1 MAGPRAGPI
10 RALPTGTLTFLFSDI
25 EGSTRLVQA
34 LGAGYPAVLERH
46 QALLRAAFDEAGGV
60 EVATEGDSFFV
71 VFRSA
76 LAAVGAAAAA
86 HRALAAE
93 PWPADA
99 GGVRV
104 RMGLHTGE
112 AMLGGDNYVGLDV
125 HRAARIGAAAHGGQV
140 LISDMTRG
148 LVAGSLSA
156 DLSLRD
162 LGEHRLKDLDQ
173 PERLFQLAVSGL
185 TQEFPPPRTLE
196 TPTNLPAQVTDFI
209 GRRREVQDVAELV
222 GHSRLLTLTG
232 PGGTGKTRLALQV
245 ASQLRWEFTGGV
257 FFADLSLLTDPA
269 LIPTT
274 IAAALGVREQP
285 DRPLL
290 ASLQAHLRD
299 RRLLLVLDNF
309 EQLQAGAPLVAQL
322 LEAAPDLVVLV
333 TSREV
338 LHLRGEQEYPVPPLG
353 LPDAASLSNLDA
365 LTQYDA
371 VALFIRRAQAVRP
384 DFEIDN
390 RSAPAVAGICARLD
404 GLPLAIELAAARV
417 KLLDPEAILRRL
429 EGSLS
434 LLTSTSRDLTERQRT
449 LRGAIDWSHDLLDPT
464 ERILFRRLGIFVGGC
479 SIERAQEICDGDGRL
494 GIDML
499 DGLTSLTDKSLLRR
513 LSSVDGEPRVG
524 MLETVREYALERLTG
539 SPDWEVVRHR
549 HQDLFAALA
558 LQSAGEIMGPDQKVW
573 ADRLESERD
582 NLRAALQRLADDG
595 LTERALDMGAALWRF
610 WQQRGNLAEGRATLE
625 ELLARPD
632 AGVPTPGRARALSAL
647 GGLAYWQ
654 SDMAAAER
662 AYVEGLAIER
672 SQDDPAGLA
681 EALYNLGFVRAIAGK
696 HAEARTLYEEAL
708 EIASRVADQ
717 PSVLRYQEALAFLM
731 FHMGEFAAARQLQEQ
746 NVAAFKAAQQTFRAA
761 VGTGF
766 LSYLEAKDGRYGIA
780 RAMQHEAFGVFR
792 AADDKHW
799 MVREL
804 MIAAASAV
812 IVGDLTLAAQ
822 LSWRLR
828 RAARA
833 AGRDG
838 HAHQDPQPAGSD
850 GPGPGGI
857 GRGRLCRRLRR
868 GTGDDP

>member
-1 MAGPRAGPI
+1 M
-10 RALPTGTLTFLFSDI
+10 LPTGTLTFLFSDI

-46 QALLRAAFDEAGGV
+46 QVLLRAAFDKAGGV

-86 HRALAAE
+86 HRALATE

-148 LVAGSLSA
+148 LVAGSLPA

-162 LGEHRLKDLDQ
+162 LGEHQLKDLDQ

-196 TPTNLPAQVTDFI
+196 TPANLPPQMTDFI
-209 GRRREVQDVAELV
+209 GRRREVQDVADLV
-222 GHSRLLTLTG
+222 RHSRLLTLTG

-257 FFADLSLLTDPA
+257 FFTDLSPLTDPA

-274 IAAALGVREQP
+274 IASALGVREQP

-322 LEAAPDLVVLV
+322 LEAAHDLVVLA

-353 LPDAASLSNLDA
+353 LPDAASLSHLDA

-371 VALFIRRAQAVRP
+371 VALFIRRAQAARP
-384 DFEIDN
+384 NFEIDN
-390 RSAPAVAGICARLD
+390 LNAPAVAGICARLD

-434 LLTSTSRDLTERQRT
+434 LLTSASRDLTERQRT

-464 ERILFRRLGIFVGGC
+464 ERILFRRLGIFLGGC
-479 SIERAQEICDGDGRL
+479 SIEGAQEICDGDGRL

-513 LSSVDGEPRVG
+513 LNPVDGEPRVG
-524 MLETVREYALERLTG
+524 MLETVREYALERLTE

-549 HQDLFAALA
+549 YQDLFAALA

-582 NLRAALQRLADDG
+582 NLRSALQRLADDG

-610 WQQRGNLAEGRATLE
+610 WQLRGNLAEGRATLE

-632 AGVPTPGRARALSAL
+632 ASVPTLGRAKALSAL

-662 AYVEGLAIER
+662 AYVEELAIER

-696 HAEARTLYEEAL
+696 HAEARTLYEELL
-708 EIASRVADQ
+708 EIASRIADQ
-717 PSVLRYQEALAFLM
+717 PNVLRYQEALAFLM
-731 FHMGEFAAARQLQEQ
+731 FHMGEFAAAQQLQEQ
-746 NVAAFKAAQQTFRAA
+746 NVAAFKATQQTFRAA

-766 LSYLEAKDGRYGIA
+766 LSYLEARDGRYGIA

-804 MIAAASAV
+804 MVAAASAV

-822 LSWRLR
+822 LCGAYDVLR
-828 RAARA
+828 EPLGGIATPIETLNLPDPMVQAQEGLGQDAFANAYA
-833 AGRDG
+833 AGRAMTLDEVASLLG
-838 HAHQDPQPAGSD
+838 
-850 GPGPGGI
+850 
-857 GRGRLCRRLRR
+857 
-868 GTGDDP
+868 

>member
-1 MAGPRAGPI
+1 M
-10 RALPTGTLTFLFSDI
+10 LPTGTLTFLFSDI

-34 LGAGYPAVLERH
+34 LGAAYPAVLERH

-86 HRALAAE
+86 DRALAAE
-93 PWPADA
+93 PWPAEA

-104 RMGLHTGE
+104 RMGLHSGE

-125 HRAARIGAAAHGGQV
+125 HRAARIGAAAHGGQI

-196 TPTNLPAQVTDFI
+196 IPTNLPAQVTDFI
-209 GRRREVQDVAELV
+209 GRKQEVQAVADLV
-222 GHSRLLTLTG
+222 RHSRLLTLTG

-245 ASQLRWEFTGGV
+245 ASQLRSEFIGGV
-257 FFADLSLLTDPA
+257 FFADLSPLTDPA

-274 IAAALGVREQP
+274 IASALGVREQP

-333 TSREV
+333 TSRER

-353 LPDAASLSNLDA
+353 LPDAASLSHLDA

-390 RSAPAVAGICARLD
+390 LSAPAVAGICARLD

-434 LLTSTSRDLTERQRT
+434 LLTSTTRDLTERQRT

-513 LSSVDGEPRVG
+513 LNPVDGEPRVG
-524 MLETVREYALERLTG
+524 MLETVREYALR
-539 SPDWEVVRHR
+539 
-549 HQDLFAALA
+549 A
-558 LQSAGEIMGPDQKVW
+558 
-573 ADRLESERD
+573 ADR
-582 NLRAALQRLADDG
+582 QPG
-595 LTERALDMGAALWRF
+595 LG
-610 WQQRGNLAEGRATLE
+610 GRAPPL
-625 ELLARPD
+625 RGPVRG
-632 AGVPTPGRARALSAL
+632 AG
-647 GGLAYWQ
+647 
-654 SDMAAAER
+654 
-662 AYVEGLAIER
+662 
-672 SQDDPAGLA
+672 
-681 EALYNLGFVRAIAGK
+681 
-696 HAEARTLYEEAL
+696 
-708 EIASRVADQ
+708 
-717 PSVLRYQEALAFLM
+717 
-731 FHMGEFAAARQLQEQ
+731 
-746 NVAAFKAAQQTFRAA
+746 AA
-761 VGTGF
+761 VG
-766 LSYLEAKDGRYGIA
+766 R
-780 RAMQHEAFGVFR
+780 
-792 AADDKHW
+792 
-799 MVREL
+799 
-804 MIAAASAV
+804 
-812 IVGDLTLAAQ
+812 
-822 LSWRLR
+822 
-828 RAARA
+828 
-833 AGRDG
+833 
-838 HAHQDPQPAGSD
+838 
-850 GPGPGGI
+850 
-857 GRGRLCRRLRR
+857 
-868 GTGDDP
+868 

>member
-1 MAGPRAGPI
+1 M
-10 RALPTGTLTFLFSDI
+10 LPTGTLTFLFSDI

-34 LGAGYPAVLERH
+34 LGAGYGALLERH
-46 QALLRAAFDEAGGV
+46 QVLLRAAFDEADGV

-86 HRALAAE
+86 QRGLAAE
-93 PWPADA
+93 PWPGDA
-99 GGVRV
+99 GAVRV

-112 AMLGGDNYVGLDV
+112 AMLGGDNYLGLDV
-125 HRAARIGAAAHGGQV
+125 HRAARIGAAAHGGQI
-140 LISDMTRG
+140 LISDITRG

-162 LGEHRLKDLDQ
+162 LGLHRLKDLDQ
-173 PERLFQLAVSGL
+173 PERLFELAVSGL

-196 TPTNLPAQVTDFI
+196 TPTNLPGQVTDFI
-209 GRRREVQDVAELV
+209 GRKREVQDVVDLLR
-222 GHSRLLTLTG
+222 HSRLLTLTG

-245 ASQLRWEFTGGV
+245 ASDVRWEFTGGA

-274 IAAALGVREQP
+274 IATALGVREQP
-285 DRPLL
+285 NRPLL
-290 ASLQAHLRD
+290 ASLQAHLQD

-353 LPDAASLSNLDA
+353 LPDAASLSDLNA
-365 LTQYDA
+365 LAQYDA
-371 VALFIRRAQAVRP
+371 VALFIRRAQAARP

-390 RSAPAVAGICARLD
+390 HSAPAVAGICARLD

-417 KLLDPEAILRRL
+417 KVLDPESILRRL

-434 LLTSTSRDLTERQRT
+434 LLTSTTRDLTERQRT

-513 LSSVDGEPRVG
+513 LSPVDGEPRLG
-524 MLETVREYALERLTG
+524 MLETVREYALERLTE

-549 HQDLFAALA
+549 YEDLFAALA
-558 LQSAGEIMGPDQKVW
+558 LRSAGEIMGTDQKAW
-573 ADRLESERD
+573 ADRLEGERD
-582 NLRAALQRLADDG
+582 NLRAAIQRLADDG

-610 WQQRGNLAEGRATLE
+610 WQMRGNLAEGRATLE

-632 AGVPTPGRARALSAL
+632 ASVPTLGRARALSAL

-681 EALYNLGFVRAIAGK
+681 EALYNLGFVWAISGK

-708 EIASRVADQ
+708 EIASGAADQ
-717 PSVLRYQEALAFLM
+717 PAVLRYQEALAFLM
-731 FHMGEFAAARQLQEQ
+731 FHMGEFDAARQLQAQ
-746 NVAAFKAAQQTFRAA
+746 NVAAFKAGQQTFRAA
-761 VGTGF
+761 VGSGF
-766 LSYLEAKDGRYGIA
+766 LSYLEAKDGRYGLA
-780 RAMQHEAFGVFR
+780 RDMQHEAFGVFR

-804 MIAAASAV
+804 MVAAASAV

-822 LSWRLR
+822 LCGAYDQLR
-828 RAARA
+828 EPLGDMATPIKTLNLPDPMVQAREGLGEEAFANAYAGGRAMTLDEVDSLL
-833 AGRDG
+833 G
-838 HAHQDPQPAGSD
+838 
-850 GPGPGGI
+850 
-857 GRGRLCRRLRR
+857 
-868 GTGDDP
+868 